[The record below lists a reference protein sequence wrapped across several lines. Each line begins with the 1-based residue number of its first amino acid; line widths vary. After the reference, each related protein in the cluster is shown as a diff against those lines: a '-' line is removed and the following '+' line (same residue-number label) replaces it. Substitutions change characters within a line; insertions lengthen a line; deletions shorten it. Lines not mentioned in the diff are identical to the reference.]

1 MDRTV
6 YIPNISDHSH
16 GVAAAMR
23 AYGIPAE
30 VLPPP
35 DAETLA
41 IGLDLC
47 RGRECLP
54 CFLCT
59 GDIIRRSRRPG
70 FDPARA
76 VYFMPTGPGPCRFGQ
91 YRVLERE
98 ILDRMGLEAVEVT
111 SPSTDTSYAL
121 FAENVTAVRKLA
133 WQGLVAVD
141 LLQKARHE
149 LRPYELERGLT
160 DEAYA
165 LALAGL
171 AAGIEARR
179 DAGALA
185 AMEAAARLF
194 EAVPVDRFVR
204 RPIIAVLGELFVLLN
219 TYSNSAL
226 VRDVE
231 AAGGEVLQGTF
242 SDWLY
247 YVDTNRAYWDRRQGL
262 WGDFVK
268 AALSD
273 RYQRAQEARLRRPL
287 ARILTHPPE
296 ATPREA
302 MKLLAPHYDPKL
314 GTEAVLTMSRALDV
328 ARHGIGGILN
338 ILPFSCM
345 PGTVVSGMAPKLREA
360 MGGVPWLDLSYD
372 GQETT
377 NIRTR
382 LEAFMHQVF
391 QFERRRAPIDHQ
403 RAGV

>member
-1 MDRTV
+1 MDKTV
-6 YIPNISDHSH
+6 YIPNMSDHAH

-23 AYGIPAE
+23 AYGIPAQ

-59 GDIIRRSRRPG
+59 GDIIRRSRQPD

-91 YRVLERE
+91 YRVLERD
-98 ILDRMGLEAVEVT
+98 ILDGLGMGAVEVT
-111 SPSTDTSYAL
+111 SPSTETSYAL
-121 FAENVTAVRKLA
+121 FGEDVTGVRKLA

-149 LRPYELERGLT
+149 LRPYELERGRT
-160 DEAYA
+160 DEAYGRA
-165 LALAGL
+165 LRGL

-185 AMEAAARLF
+185 AMEEAARLL
-194 EAVPVDRFVR
+194 EAVPVDRSVR
-204 RPIIAVLGELFVLLN
+204 RPLIAVLGELYALLN
-219 TYSNSAL
+219 AYSNNAL

-231 AAGGEVLQGTF
+231 AAGGEALQGTF

-247 YVDTNRAYWDRRQGL
+247 FVDTNRAYWDRRLGL

-268 AALSD
+268 AALTD
-273 RYQRAQEARLRRPL
+273 RYQRGQEERLRRPL
-287 ARILTHPPE
+287 RRILTHPPE
-296 ATPREA
+296 AAPREA
-302 MKLLAPHYDPKL
+302 MKLLRPYFDPRL
-314 GTEAVLTMSRALDV
+314 GTEAVLTMSRSLDV
-328 ARHGIGGILN
+328 ARHGISGILN

-345 PGTVVSGMAPKLREA
+345 PGMVVSGMAPRLREG
-360 MGGVPWLDLSYD
+360 MGGIPWLDLSYD

-391 QFERRRAPIDHQ
+391 QFERRRVEGIAPE
-403 RAGV
+403 V